1 MSRKMVNPKAFA
13 AILLLGL
20 ACVGCGS
27 SSSSSSSSTS
37 QAASSSG
44 GGQSSSSGGSL
55 PTFKVALPVAQAAI
69 GSQIVIGV
77 EGGFF
82 KRQGVNVVIN
92 TGLGSN
98 TGPAVV
104 SGQDDIGQLGMAAPL
119 QYAKAGKSTTVIYG
133 STGLGLASNLYTS
146 KKITSIA
153 QLKAKKPCTIATL
166 TQGSSVYGTSSY
178 FNKTLGLGCKLVV
191 FSGTPEIIGAVSTG
205 RADAATGVNDSM
217 EAAIAAGKANQ
228 LVNSENAADRA
239 KYLTSQLFTDVD
251 YFGMTANLASKK
263 DTVVKFLKGMGQV
276 NQFIRTANPTAVA
289 TILHKNSIY
298 QTLPVSTLAKQIQ
311 SDMIYI
317 APYEGYISQADWERG
332 LQVLNSYGLT
342 GFDPTDPVYAY
353 DKRVDMSYYTEALGA
368 PPSGN

>member
-1 MSRKMVNPKAFA
+1 MVNPTAFT
-13 AILLLGL
+13 AIVLLAV

-27 SSSSSSSSTS
+27 SSSSTS
-37 QAASSSG
+37 QTASASGSSSG
-44 GGQSSSSGGSL
+44 GQPSSSGGSL

-82 KRQGVNVVIN
+82 KKQGVNVVIN

-104 SGQDDIGQLGMAAPL
+104 AGQDDIGQLGMAAPL

-228 LVNSENAADRA
+228 LVNSQSAADRA

-251 YFGMTANLASKK
+251 YFGMTTNLASKK
-263 DTVVKFLKGMGQV
+263 DTVVRFLKGMGQV
-276 NQFIRTANPTAVA
+276 NQFIRTGDPTAIA

-311 SDMIYI
+311 SDRIYI
-317 APYEGYISQADWERG
+317 APYSGYIGRSDWERG

-342 GFDPTDPVYAY
+342 DFDPADPIYAY
-353 DKRVDMSYYTEALGA
+353 DKRVDMSYYTQALGQ
-368 PPSGN
+368 PPSGS

>member
-1 MSRKMVNPKAFA
+1 MSRKLGANA
-13 AILLLGL
+13 ALAAVLLLTL

-27 SSSSSSSSTS
+27 SSSSTT
-37 QAASSSG
+37 QAANASNNPG
-44 GGQSSSSGGSL
+44 GGRSSSSGGSV

-82 KRQGVNVVIN
+82 KKQGVNVVVN

-104 SGQDDIGQLGMAAPL
+104 AGQDDIGQLGMAAPL

-133 STGLGLASNLYTS
+133 STGLGLASNLYTA
-146 KKITSIA
+146 KRITTIA

-178 FNKTLGLGCKLVV
+178 FNKSLGLGCSLVV
-191 FSGTPEIIGAVSTG
+191 YSGTPEIIGAVSTG

-217 EAAIAAGKANQ
+217 EAAIAAGKVNQ
-228 LVNSENAADRA
+228 LVNSQSPADRA

-263 DTVVKFLKGMGQV
+263 DAVVRFLKGMGQV
-276 NQFIRTANPTAVA
+276 ENFIRTGDPTAVA

-311 SDMIYI
+311 SDRIYI
-317 APYEGYISQADWERG
+317 APYSGYISRSDWNRG
-332 LQVLNSYGLT
+332 LQVLNSYGLK
-342 GFDPTDPVYAY
+342 GFDPSDPTYAY
-353 DKRVDMSYYTEALGA
+353 SKRVDMSYYTDALGA
-368 PPSGN
+368 PPSGS

>member
-1 MSRKMVNPKAFA
+1 MSRRMVKSTTVAAFV
-13 AILLLGL
+13 LLAL
-20 ACVGCGS
+20 AVVGCGS
-27 SSSSSSSSTS
+27 SSSSSSTTQAANTSSGSGSGSSTP
-37 QAASSSG
+37 SG
-44 GGQSSSSGGSL
+44 PV

-69 GSQIVIGV
+69 GSQIVLGV

-82 KRQGVNVVIN
+82 KKQGVNVVIN

-104 SGQDDIGQLGMAAPL
+104 AGQDDIGQLGMAAPL

-133 STGLGLASNLYTS
+133 STGLGLASNLYTA

-153 QLKAKKPCTIATL
+153 QLKATKPCTIATL
-166 TQGSSVYGTSSY
+166 TAGSSVYGTSSY

-217 EAAIAAGKANQ
+217 EAAIAAGKANE
-228 LVNSENAADRA
+228 LINSESAADRA

-263 DTVVKFLKGMGQV
+263 EAVVRFLKGMGQV
-276 NQFIRTANPTAVA
+276 NQFIQTGDPTAIA
-289 TILHKNSIY
+289 TLLHKNSDY
-298 QTLPVSTLAKQIQ
+298 QTLSVATLAKQIQ
-311 SDMIYI
+311 SDRGYI
-317 APYEGYISQADWERG
+317 APYSGYINQSDWARG
-332 LQVLNSYGLT
+332 LQVLNSYGLM
-342 GFDPTDPVYAY
+342 GFTPTDPTYAY
-353 DKRVDMSYYTEALGA
+353 NQRVDMSYYTEALGQ
-368 PPSGN
+368 PPSGS